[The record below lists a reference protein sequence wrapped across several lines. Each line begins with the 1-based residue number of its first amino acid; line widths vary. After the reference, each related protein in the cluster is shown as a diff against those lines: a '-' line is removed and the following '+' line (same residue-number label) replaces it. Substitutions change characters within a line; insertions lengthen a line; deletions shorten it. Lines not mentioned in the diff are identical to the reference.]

1 MPELPEVETVRKLL
15 EEIIIT
21 TSPLEIKDVII
32 SWPKMIKTHSLAEF
46 KKCLIGQKIHKMD
59 RKAKHLMF
67 VLDDYVLISHLRME
81 GKYFYENPDDM
92 FHHNHTLARLVL
104 SNGKELRYN
113 DTRKF
118 GTFHLYSKDEYDKV
132 GPLTRVGPEPFDKM
146 VTLEY
151 MKEKLSGKTQAIKT
165 KLLDQSIISG
175 LGNIYVDEV
184 LFHSRIH
191 PQRTPASLSDDEIQ
205 AIINNSIKVLTA
217 AIKAGG
223 TTINTFE
230 VSHGVTGRFQ
240 LQLKV
245 HTKKGE
251 ECPVCKDKIVKTKVN
266 GRGTYY
272 CPTCQPKEE

>member
-15 EEIIIT
+15 KEIIIT
-21 TSPLEIKDVII
+21 TPPLEITDVIV

-81 GKYFYENPDDM
+81 GKYFYESPDDM
-92 FHHNHTLARLVL
+92 FHHNHTLARIVL

-184 LFHSRIH
+184 LFHSKIH
-191 PQRTPASLSDDEIQ
+191 PQRTPNSLSDKEIQ
-205 AIINNSIKVLTA
+205 AIIDNSIKVLTA

-251 ECPVCKDKIVKTKVN
+251 ECPVCKDTIVKIKVN